1 MGLDTAQPY
10 IFSKNPEFS
19 NYRSHFRSKELRFT
33 LPTPG
38 KQGFKFKNKLTYGR
52 RTHAVMRGTCL
63 TREVSVKS
71 VKT

>member
-1 MGLDTAQPY
+1 MGLDTAYPY
-10 IFSKNPEFS
+10 IFSENSEFS
-19 NYRSHFRSKELRFT
+19 KLSESFPTKELRFT

-63 TREVSVKS
+63 TRETLVKS